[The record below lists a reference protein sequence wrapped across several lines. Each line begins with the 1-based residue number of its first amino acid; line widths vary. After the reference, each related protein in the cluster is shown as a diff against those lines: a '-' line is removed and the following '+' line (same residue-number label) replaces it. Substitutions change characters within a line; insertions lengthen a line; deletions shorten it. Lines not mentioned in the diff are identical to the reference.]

1 MKKSNEIDA
10 LLIIIIKLV
19 FNFTVM
25 FSVSRMW
32 PVLSVNGKFKNLS
45 WYLRENHS
53 CLQLKRYQVT
63 STVAKLNDIDG
74 SSIITIYVFKLTFMV
89 SIPRMEI

>member
-32 PVLSVNGKFKNLS
+32 PVLSVNGRLKNLS
-45 WYLRENHS
+45 WYS
-53 CLQLKRYQVT
+53 
-63 STVAKLNDIDG
+63 
-74 SSIITIYVFKLTFMV
+74 
-89 SIPRMEI
+89 